1 MRPANCV
8 AKIAADYPL
17 MLSSPAS
24 DSGASMDE
32 IKDRVAVVTG
42 AASGIG
48 RGMAESFVA
57 AGMKVVLSDIDGRAL
72 DETTAHLR
80 AGGADVH
87 SMVADVAQPG
97 QVDAL
102 AKEVI
107 HRHGQ
112 VHVLCNNAGVGSP
125 GRLSWESTLDD
136 WNWILGVNLMGV
148 IHGIHTFLPI
158 MIEQGTEAHIVNTA
172 SIAGLIANTGSLYGV
187 TKAAV
192 VALSEGVHLE
202 LHARRL
208 KPRISVLCP
217 GPVNT
222 DILTSQRNRSQGPWV
237 PPMPPASPVA
247 TAMREW
253 MAQEVRNGLD
263 PRVVGEEVLAA
274 IRAERFYILTHP
286 QMSSMIQ
293 QRMSDI
299 LAGNNPVAAR
309 PPNFDLL
316 EKKLAALGAASS

>member
-1 MRPANCV
+1 MN
-8 AKIAADYPL
+8 
-17 MLSSPAS
+17 
-24 DSGASMDE
+24 E
-32 IKDRVAVVTG
+32 FKDRVAVVTG

-48 RGMAESFVA
+48 RGMAESFTA

-87 SMVADVAQPG
+87 SIVVDVAKPE

-107 HRHGQ
+107 QRYGQ

-125 GRLSWESTLDD
+125 GRSSWESTLDD
-136 WNWILGVNLMGV
+136 WNWILSVNLMGV
-148 IHGIHTFLPI
+148 IHGIRAFLPI

-192 VALSEGVHLE
+192 VALSEGTHLE
-202 LHARRL
+202 MQARRL

-222 DILTSQRNRSQGPWV
+222 DILTSQRNRPKDPSAPS
-237 PPMPPASPVA
+237 MPPASPVA

-253 MAQEVRNGLD
+253 MAQEVKNGLD
-263 PRVVGEEVLAA
+263 PRAVGEEVLAA

-293 QRMSDI
+293 QRTSDI
-299 LAGNNPVAAR
+299 LMGKNPIAAR
-309 PPNFDLL
+309 PPNFESLQ
-316 EKKLAALGAASS
+316 KKLAALGVASN